1 MWILGHYFG
10 QKLFFRLK
18 CLIKTFLI
26 LNQNCTCGKERQ
38 TLNATIYITSPRPG
52 RELMT
57 APKELV
63 NTTGFINHSFAL
75 KKIDS
80 VFFKTARKFIHIFIL
95 QKNHTSVWIAINRC
109 MVLIIYK
116 LTASVWLVNSSIRI
130 FNTRTIAK

>member
-1 MWILGHYFG
+1 MWILDSCIVLSKKLKWHGHYFG

-18 CLIKTFLI
+18 CPIKTFLI

-38 TLNATIYITSPRPG
+38 TLNATIYITSPRPPESQTG

-75 KKIDS
+75 KKNWFCF
-80 VFFKTARKFIHIFIL
+80 FFKPP
-95 QKNHTSVWIAINRC
+95 
-109 MVLIIYK
+109 
-116 LTASVWLVNSSIRI
+116 VNSSIYLFYRR
-130 FNTRTIAK
+130 NTLLFELQSTDAWS